1 VCGACGRAR
10 AVDEWSPRLDS
21 RRAWW
26 EGAQVVDGLL
36 SRAGCAA
43 RVTATPS
50 GWLVRSAT
58 GRASLAETL
67 SALWAVVGPLPGGA
81 PLPVEPAAGTVA
93 AAVCSSY
100 RRHLGQTRTGGTA

>member
-1 VCGACGRAR
+1 
-10 AVDEWSPRLDS
+10 
-21 RRAWW
+21 
-26 EGAQVVDGLL
+26 VVDGLL

-50 GWLVRSAT
+50 GWLVRSGT

-67 SALWAVVGPLPGGA
+67 SALWAAVGRLPVDA
-81 PLPVEPAAGTVA
+81 PLPVEPAAGRVA